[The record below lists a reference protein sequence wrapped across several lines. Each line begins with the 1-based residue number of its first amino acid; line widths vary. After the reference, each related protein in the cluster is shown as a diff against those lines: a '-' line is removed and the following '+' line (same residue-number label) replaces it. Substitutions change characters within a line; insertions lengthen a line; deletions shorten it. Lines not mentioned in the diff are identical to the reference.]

1 MSKAERE
8 LQRKIEKELNCIRR
22 QFNRDVHANLAEYL
36 DTLDEETG
44 ITIRDTM
51 IAAIHNGCDVKVGL
65 VVEPPEQETEVEAQ
79 ARTSGIEIVKA

>member
-8 LQRKIEKELNCIRR
+8 LKRKVEKELNRIRR
-22 QFNRDVHANLAEYL
+22 DFDRTVHTNLTEYL
-36 DTLDEETG
+36 DTVDDETG

-51 IAAIHNGCDVKVGL
+51 LAAIHNGCDVKVGL